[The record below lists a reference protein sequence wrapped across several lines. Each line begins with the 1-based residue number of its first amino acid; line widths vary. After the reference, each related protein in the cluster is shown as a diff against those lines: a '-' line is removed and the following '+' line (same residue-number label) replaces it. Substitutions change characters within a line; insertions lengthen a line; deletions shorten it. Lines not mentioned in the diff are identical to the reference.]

1 MKYYEPWRI
10 MPFQLRKSVLFLL
23 LAFCSFS
30 LEAQE
35 KGFLTTF
42 SEADHSWFVT
52 DALETTNGGFIIS
65 AHDDWGPSSLLLK
78 LSAEGEILARAI
90 VVAEDTTVNAY
101 RMLQVPEGNGNEYV
115 VLCPSHPNDGSMAAL
130 LIMCVDEDLNVTFKK
145 TMPCSFFDGGNRFFD
160 AKFLLFDECVF
171 AAISSRPSTSPFPNA
186 IFLTKFDLDG
196 NLFNC
201 QRWETDSLSSVC
213 NLFHAEEDKI
223 GLFGRFSPSYMGFL
237 TFDDSLQLISRDSI
251 SHWTNPEGGVGDFCL
266 YHIGDLINSQA
277 AMLPNGSLLV
287 SARLSENLFHA
298 NGYPYK
304 NDQSVIL
311 AKYENDF
318 HQPDNMLITEHM
330 NDTVE
335 YPAFYRSMDFR
346 ETVEMKCEVFQCS
359 ILNMHAG
366 YGLLQPFPTGISVIK
381 ADQDLNVEWKRRYL
395 RDRNYQAMVINA
407 THDGGC
413 LVVGSIGDYY
423 AQRFDVFAMKINA
436 DGTMGL
442 DEIKEESMAYV
453 YPNPAKETIRI
464 GGVEAKETQVYN
476 TLGQRVMSFCGNKA
490 SVGDLSAGVYLLKVS
505 DSEGVVQVLRF
516 VVDR

>member
-1 MKYYEPWRI
+1 MLKRN
-10 MPFQLRKSVLFLL
+10 LL
-23 LAFCSFS
+23 FS
-30 LEAQE
+30 LFVFCGLSLAAQE
-35 KGFLTTF
+35 KGFLTTY
-42 SEADHSWFVT
+42 SEADHSWFAT
-52 DALETTNGGFIIS
+52 DALETKDGGFIIC
-65 AHDDWGPSSLLLK
+65 AYDDWGPSSLLLK
-78 LSAEGEILARAI
+78 LSAEGEILAREN
-90 VVAEDTTVNAY
+90 VVAEDTTVYAY
-101 RMLQVPEGNGNEYV
+101 RLLRVQEENGSEYV
-115 VLCPSHPNDGSMAAL
+115 VLCPSHPDDGSTAVL
-130 LIMCVDEDLNVTFKK
+130 LIMRVDEDLNVTFKK
-145 TMPCSFFDGGNRFFD
+145 AMPCSFFDDGNMFFD
-160 AKFLLFDECVF
+160 AKFLLSEECVF
-171 AAISSRPSTSPFPNA
+171 AALSSRLSTSPLPNA
-186 IFLTKFDLDG
+186 TFLAKFDLDG

-201 QRWETDSLSSVC
+201 QRWEKDSLNSVC

-251 SHWTNPEGGVGDFCL
+251 SQWTNPEGGVGDFCL

-277 AMLPNGSLLV
+277 ALLPNGSHFV

-318 HQPDNMLITEHM
+318 HQPDNMLVTEHM

-346 ETVEMKCEVFQCS
+346 ETAEMKCEVFQCS

-366 YGLLQPFPTGISVIK
+366 YELLQPFPTGISVIK
-381 ADQDLNVEWKRRYL
+381 ADQDLNIEWKRRYL

-407 THDGGC
+407 TDDGGC
-413 LVVGSIGDYY
+413 LVVGSIGDYQ
-423 AQRFDVFAMKINA
+423 AQRFDVFALKINA
-436 DGTMGL
+436 DGTVGL
-442 DEIKEESMAYV
+442 NEIQKESKVFV

-464 GGVEAKETQVYN
+464 SGVEAKETQVYN
-476 TLGQRVMSFCGNKA
+476 TLGQCVMSFCGNEA
-490 SVGDLSAGVYLLKVS
+490 SVGDLSVGVYLLKIF
-505 DSEGVVQVLRF
+505 DSEGAVQVLRF